1 MLHYI
6 IVFPLISILTLLII
20 YCTGVSFVKLY
31 VFNFNRF
38 RLCVE
43 HLVLT
48 FLMLISFSWLN
59 NPSKTSLWMTPHTT
73 SRSLIYTTLDV
84 LLTLLTFQH
93 ALRLLLAL
101 SCLLR
106 PEICV
111 TNLEVAQNGQK
122 TVASDLVFKVWDE
135 AMQGRF
141 LTKAY
146 VEITIHYFFQ

>member
-6 IVFPLISILTLLII
+6 IVFPPISILTLLII
-20 YCTGVSFVKLY
+20 YCIGVSFVKLY

-48 FLMLISFSWLN
+48 FLMLISFSCLN
-59 NPSKTSLWMTPHTT
+59 NPSKTSLWMTPNLPHTT

-84 LLTLLTFQH
+84 LPTLLPFQH

-106 PEICV
+106 PQNCV
-111 TNLEVAQNGQK
+111 TNLELAQNGQK
-122 TVASDLVFKVWDE
+122 TVASD
-135 AMQGRF
+135 
-141 LTKAY
+141 
-146 VEITIHYFFQ
+146 